1 MNKQTP
7 TLEDAISLA
16 VDAHA
21 GQPSKDGQPY
31 ILHPLRVMTRLT
43 SDVDRIVG
51 VLHDV
56 VEDTRDKP
64 KPITLDELRR
74 MGYSEEIIRAVD
86 CLSRR
91 DGETYDAF
99 ILRAKANPVARRV
112 KLVDLKDN
120 MDIRRLPET
129 LTPKDWERLARYRK
143 AWGILTEQP

>member
-1 MNKQTP
+1 
-7 TLEDAISLA
+7 
-16 VDAHA
+16 
-21 GQPSKDGQPY
+21 
-31 ILHPLRVMTRLT
+31 MTRLT
-43 SDVDRIVG
+43 SDADRIVG

-56 VEDTRDKP
+56 VEDTKDKP

-112 KLVDLKDN
+112 KLVDLEDN
-120 MDIRRLPET
+120 MDIRRLSEN
-129 LTPKDWERLARYRK
+129 LTPNDWERLARYRK
-143 AWGILTEQP
+143 AWAILTEHGS